1 MSDALVF
8 EPVPYRS
15 ALKENCTHIIA
26 MRTRAD
32 NISVTVRYP
41 TTSYPCGEGEMP
53 HRPCF
58 FAPICRVVL
67 GQNEYDGKAHYESVF
82 RPKTGA
88 CFDLVF
94 YAR

>member
-58 FAPICRVVL
+58 FAPLSCGCRS
-67 GQNEYDGKAHYESVF
+67 K
-82 RPKTGA
+82 
-88 CFDLVF
+88 
-94 YAR
+94 